1 VPEKHHR
8 TAVPEPYTT
17 LESLY
22 ATVLAL
28 KEAVEVLQNQ
38 RGNSEDAAVVF
49 RDLVA
54 LGVMNKHQIP
64 KDGQPP
70 RTLGV
75 HTKPS

>member
-1 VPEKHHR
+1 VPEKHTR
-8 TAVPEPYTT
+8 TAIPEPYATI
-17 LESLY
+17 ESLY
-22 ATVLAL
+22 ATVLQL

-38 RGNSEDAAVVF
+38 RGNSEDAAVAF

-54 LGVMNKHQIP
+54 LGVMTKHQIP
-64 KDGQPP
+64 KHGEPP